1 MKFLQKLGK
10 ALMLPVACLPIC
22 GILMGIGY
30 ALCPATMQ
38 GGDITGILEQIGFFL
53 VKAGGALIDHMAI
66 LFAIGVGVGMADDN
80 DIAMLDNLIN
90 ERAADGWELV
100 TYDYMATS
108 MQIKG
113 AFVVTFRKEKDDI
126 FTQSSTNLF
135 ETLDVRY
142 SITDKKELENSNGF
156 GNYSIRAE
164 EDNSYVISIGD
175 CRFITIRFN
184 IEEAKGRLHGG
195 CGAASM
201 REYLENEA
209 MAEETAPHLFAYI
222 GNNRIDLEE
231 DIYPSELTIRNT
243 QMSGGSGEDAELIF
257 ELHIVFTRRGMD
269 WDKTLT
275 FTVPMHGEAR
285 YRFDYLT
292 STYDSKDGK
301 VEKFTF

>member
-1 MKFLQKLGK
+1 MYTYKTEILTVGTKWLSDK
-10 ALMLPVACLPIC
+10 ADA
-22 GILMGIGY
+22 
-30 ALCPATMQ
+30 
-38 GGDITGILEQIGFFL
+38 
-53 VKAGGALIDHMAI
+53 
-66 LFAIGVGVGMADDN
+66 N

-175 CRFITIRFN
+175 CRFITIKC
-184 IEEAKGRLHGG
+184 IS
-195 CGAASM
+195 C
-201 REYLENEA
+201 
-209 MAEETAPHLFAYI
+209 
-222 GNNRIDLEE
+222 
-231 DIYPSELTIRNT
+231 
-243 QMSGGSGEDAELIF
+243 
-257 ELHIVFTRRGMD
+257 
-269 WDKTLT
+269 
-275 FTVPMHGEAR
+275 FTVHWNSKCQSLIPIHS
-285 YRFDYLT
+285 T
-292 STYDSKDGK
+292 SCKYDMQFKY
-301 VEKFTF
+301 